1 MNKHTS
7 TLTNIGS
14 DITSTLQLQKEVTK
28 IAVDSEKRIR
38 DLSAK
43 LAFITEQALSECPVC
58 YCPTSVKNSC
68 CMPTCGHNM
77 CVTCYYKW
85 VGGKGKN
92 SCPMCRAD
100 IFSRD
105 SKLRGTLS
113 RLNGES
119 QESLQ
124 ILRGSLQHY
133 RNKIND
139 KIEELALLKDTVA
152 HVKYDLDW
160 SSRELRIIETELADR
175 EDILDEMVL
184 YKRDINKWKKKHD
197 KRIKREISL
206 GYKNWRKCIG
216 KVNVLAKEKVAI
228 RIIVNSSNLIKW
240 HDSITPFM
248 KLELGCLRTIN
259 TNIIKNNLKIDTD
272 EEEIGWGGTIFADLN
287 DIY

>member
-1 MNKHTS
+1 MKLNRYFAALVHIEHKRTLCSDDTTWSLPSPSSSKIILSIYFFNKKERIENFS
-7 TLTNIGS
+7 INI
-14 DITSTLQLQKEVTK
+14 KE
-28 IAVDSEKRIR
+28 EKPKKLNKAIR
-38 DLSAK
+38 
-43 LAFITEQALSECPVC
+43 
-58 YCPTSVKNSC
+58 N
-68 CMPTCGHNM
+68 N
-77 CVTCYYKW
+77 
-85 VGGKGKN
+85 
-92 SCPMCRAD
+92 
-100 IFSRD
+100 
-105 SKLRGTLS
+105 
-113 RLNGES
+113 
-119 QESLQ
+119 
-124 ILRGSLQHY
+124 
-133 RNKIND
+133 
-139 KIEELALLKDTVA
+139 
-152 HVKYDLDW
+152 VKYDLDW

-287 DIY
+287 DIYWTRNQVGKLITGKK